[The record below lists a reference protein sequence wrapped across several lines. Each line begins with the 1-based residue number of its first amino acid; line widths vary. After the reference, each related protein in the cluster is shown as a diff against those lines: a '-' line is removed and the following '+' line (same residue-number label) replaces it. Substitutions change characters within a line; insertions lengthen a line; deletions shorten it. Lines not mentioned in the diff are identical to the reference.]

1 MKAIVCTAY
10 GPPDVLQL
18 TDVEKP
24 VPADDEVLIR
34 IAATTVTAGDC
45 EIRGFNVPLW
55 LWLPMRLFMGI
66 SRPRKILGQELAGQV
81 EAVGENVTRFAPGD
95 RVFATTGFN
104 LGAYAEYIC
113 LPAEPGE
120 GGLAAIPAGMTFE
133 QAAAVPVGGLEAL
146 HFIRLGGTR
155 PGEKVLVNGAGG
167 SIGTIAVQLA
177 KSAGAEVTA
186 VDSADKADM
195 LRALGADHVV
205 DYTREDFTASGQ
217 TYDVILDVVGKSPFS
232 RSLRSLNSNGRYL
245 LANPRLSQMIR
256 GPLISAAGDKKVIF
270 GSARHTSEDL
280 AHLGGLVEAGDL
292 RVVIDRRYPLEGMAE
307 AHRYVETGRKKGN
320 VIITVGQGDET

>member
-1 MKAIVCTAY
+1 MKAIICTAY
-10 GPPDVLQL
+10 GPPDVLKL

-66 SRPRKILGQELAGQV
+66 SRPRKILGQELAGEV
-81 EAVGENVTRFAPGD
+81 EAMGKDVTRFRVGD
-95 RVFATTGFN
+95 RVFATTGIT

-133 QAAAVPVGGLEAL
+133 QAAAIPVGGLEAL
-146 HFIRLGGTR
+146 HFIRLGDIQ
-155 PGEKVLVNGAGG
+155 PGEKVLINGAGG

-177 KSAGAEVTA
+177 KRAGAEVTA
-186 VDSADKADM
+186 VDSAEKFDM

-205 DYTREDFTASGQ
+205 DYTGEDFTQSGQ

-232 RSLRSLNSNGRYL
+232 RSLSSLNPNGRYL
-245 LANPRLSQMIR
+245 LANPKLLQMIR
-256 GPLISAAGDKKVIF
+256 GLLISATGDKKVIF
-270 GSARHTSEDL
+270 GSASHSSEDL
-280 AHLGGLVEAGDL
+280 IHLGGLVETGKL
-292 RVVIDRRYPLEGMAE
+292 KVVVDRRYPLEGMAE

-320 VIITVGQGDET
+320 VVITVGPMTKT

>member
-1 MKAIVCTAY
+1 MKAIRCTAY

-24 VPADDEVLIR
+24 VPGDGEVLIR
-34 IAATTVTAGDC
+34 IIATTVTAGDC
-45 EIRGFNVPLW
+45 EVRAFKVPGW
-55 LWLPMRLFMGI
+55 LWLPMRLFIGI
-66 SRPRKILGQELAGQV
+66 GRPRKILGQELAGQV
-81 EAVGENVTRFAPGD
+81 EAVGESVTRFRPGD

-113 LPAEPGE
+113 LPAEAGE
-120 GGLAAIPAGMTFE
+120 GGLAAIPASVSDE
-133 QAAAVPVGGLEAL
+133 QAAAIPVGGLEAL
-146 HFIRLGGTR
+146 HFIRLGNIR
-155 PGEKVLVNGAGG
+155 PGEKVLINGAGG

-205 DYTREDFTASGQ
+205 DYTREDFTQSGQ
-217 TYDVILDVVGKSPFS
+217 TYDVILDVVGKSPFA
-232 RSLRSLNSNGRYL
+232 RSLGSLNPNGRYL
-245 LANPRLSQMIR
+245 LANPKLLQMIR
-256 GPLISAAGDKKVIF
+256 GLLISATGDKKVIF
-270 GSARHTSEDL
+270 GSASHSSEEL
-280 AHLGGLVEAGDL
+280 IHLGGLVEAGEL
-292 RVVIDRRYPLEGMAE
+292 NVVIDRRYPLDQMAE

-320 VIITVGQGDET
+320 VVITVGQGDQA